1 MYAISPEQFCL
12 SMPVHNMYIIRT
24 HQERKLESRK
34 DDHKKNLMEGQPPF
48 ES

>member
-1 MYAISPEQFCL
+1 MYAISSEEFCFGYA

-34 DDHKKNLMEGQPPF
+34 DDHKKNLMEG
-48 ES
+48 